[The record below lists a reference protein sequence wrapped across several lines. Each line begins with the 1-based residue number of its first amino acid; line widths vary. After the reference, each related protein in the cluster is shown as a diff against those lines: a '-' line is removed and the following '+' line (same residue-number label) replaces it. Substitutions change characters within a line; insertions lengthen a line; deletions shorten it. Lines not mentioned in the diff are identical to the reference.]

1 MALII
6 NLEQEQEDFLM
17 EVLSHFS
24 FIHSIKKTQKNDAS
38 SLSNEEK
45 NILDERWAKYEKEG
59 VEGITLDELNAKIK
73 AKYGI

>member
-17 EVLSHFS
+17 EVLSHFK
-24 FIHSIKKTQKNDAS
+24 FIHSIKKTQNTEPDI
-38 SLSNEEK
+38 LSNEEK
-45 NILDERWAKYEKEG
+45 NILDQRWAKYEKG
-59 VEGITLDELNAKIK
+59 GAEGITMEELNAKIK